1 MQENPYKILAVSRL
15 ASDAEIVKAFAS
27 AMKARKYPPDAIAK
41 ARKSLMDRDERV
53 LADYLSPNIPP
64 IARFRT
70 STTEEAEPS
79 QDLNQAQLDPTQ
91 IDELIKVEVANL
103 AKENRDRAIDLE
115 LANLIWES

>member
-1 MQENPYKILAVSRL
+1 
-15 ASDAEIVKAFAS
+15 
-27 AMKARKYPPDAIAK
+27 
-41 ARKSLMDRDERV
+41 MDRDERV

-70 STTEEAEPS
+70 STTEETEPS